1 MYQLPAENRTLGW
14 GILDWSTKWILQPDG
29 PDAGQ
34 PWRYTDEQAKMVLVW
49 YEIDETGRFVYRR
62 GVIRRMKG
70 WGKDP
75 FVAAI
80 SLVEACGPCRFS
92 HFDPETGVPIGKQH
106 PMPLIQIA
114 AVSEEQTGNTTSLF
128 PGMISSAFK
137 KEYKV
142 DPGKTIIYVRG
153 GKGVIKAVTSS
164 PRALE
169 GPRPSFCVLNE
180 THHWLQNNE
189 GVEMARV
196 IRRNLGKARDGAGRS
211 LEITNAHKPGE
222 GSVAEATYTAVLE
235 GDVAGVW
242 YDSLEAPEVKDITDH
257 DEVTAAI
264 KIAKGDSYWVDEE
277 RLYQEIQDPETP
289 EYVAKRFYFNQV
301 VLVDIDRWL
310 PQGLWATLANQDGY
324 HIPQHNRVVLGFD
337 GSFDGD
343 ATALVAVT
351 VDRPVPFVECV
362 RIWEKPYK
370 DNEWRVPRVEVMNE
384 LRRVCG
390 YWQVVEVA
398 ADPKLWVSDL
408 EVLQDEGLPIVEFPQ
423 RGARIIESTQRLY
436 EDIQRGLLEHDG
448 DPTLAKHMANA
459 WVKDP
464 LQPRIQKVNQ
474 KSTGYVDGAV
484 CVVMALQRAKEI
496 ALEQQYVDVTFLEDY
511 AEPEPEDPYEG
522 LYMRAPK
529 ILTEADYLTPNQFQ

>member
-1 MYQLPAENRTLGW
+1 
-14 GILDWSTKWILQPDG
+14 
-29 PDAGQ
+29 
-34 PWRYTDEQAKMVLVW
+34 MVLVW

>member
-75 FVAAI
+75 MLAAL

-92 HFDPETGVPIGKQH
+92 HFDPETGLPIGKQH

-114 AVSEEQTGNTTSLF
+114 AVSEEQTGNTTTLF
-128 PGMISSAFK
+128 PGMISAAFK

-142 DPGKTIIYVRG
+142 DSGKTIIYVRG